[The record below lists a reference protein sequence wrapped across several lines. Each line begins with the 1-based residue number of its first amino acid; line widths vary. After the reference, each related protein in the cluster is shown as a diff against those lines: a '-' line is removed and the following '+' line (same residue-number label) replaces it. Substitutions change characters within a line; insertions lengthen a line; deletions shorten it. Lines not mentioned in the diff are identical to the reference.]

1 MTPQRFGKQLF
12 ATTTFCTW
20 LEASDT
26 LGSGELHQSLP
37 SQTGKKKQH
46 LESSPCLKTQ
56 QSSDEEKEVFRRHS
70 EMFNNLW
77 DLIGPDFL
85 QVGSNPK
92 GKVLSSGCQ
101 RVGNLPSC
109 IKKMEFLSFPVL
121 GIYHTSRQNHRM
133 AWVGLGILQIW
144 SCLDIRIHSFNPT
157 KCKSNGQGKNKC
169 IWMSW

>member
-46 LESSPCLKTQ
+46 LESFPCLKTQ
-56 QSSDEEKEVFRRHS
+56 QFSDEEKEVYTRHS
-70 EMFNNLW
+70 EIFNNLW

-85 QVGSNPK
+85 LVLQQPQREGAIFRMPEG
-92 GKVLSSGCQ
+92 GKLTLLC
-101 RVGNLPSC
+101 
-109 IKKMEFLSFPVL
+109 
-121 GIYHTSRQNHRM
+121 
-133 AWVGLGILQIW
+133 
-144 SCLDIRIHSFNPT
+144 
-157 KCKSNGQGKNKC
+157 
-169 IWMSW
+169 